1 MEGLMQL
8 IDSPELIVTDVIA
21 THTRLRPNKTAVV
34 CGEDRLTWAQF
45 NARVDKVA
53 NALLRDGLKKGDKVC
68 LLLQNSIAMLEAMIG
83 TARAGGVTVPLNV
96 MMARDSLAKMINNCE
111 AQFVIANS
119 ETKGQVDEI
128 REQLDNVRAANFF
141 TTGSADDD
149 WASYEAWL
157 EAAPA
162 HDPNVKLTFA
172 DSFSIVYSSGTT
184 GVPKGMEHSHFA
196 RLMYP
201 LCVGKEIKVDR
212 ESVSIMT
219 TPLYTNG
226 SFLTMLPTLYF
237 GGTLVLMQKFEACEF
252 LRLVARERCTNVFM
266 VPTQCILVMAVEDFG
281 DADTTSLDRIMVSGS
296 PLARHTFDE
305 LRAKFPHAQL
315 FEMYGMS
322 EAFMTCIGPPDYAR
336 GKTGSVG
343 QAIYGADIRII
354 GDDGQELPW
363 GEIGEVIGR
372 SAALMNGYYNDA
384 ERTWELLWREP
395 GTGAA
400 FMRSG
405 DIGRFDDD
413 GYLYVVGR
421 KKDMIIS
428 GGVNI
433 FATDIEAAF
442 ITHSAV
448 SEVAAI
454 GIPHEKWGETP
465 LLLAILNKGASVS
478 EADLMAWGDARL
490 GRFQRVSAVEF
501 RDAFPRNALDKIL
514 KRELREPYWKDQER
528 EIA

>member
-1 MEGLMQL
+1 MQL
-8 IDSPELIVTDVIA
+8 LDLPEMIVTDVIA
-21 THTRLRPNKTAVV
+21 THTRLRPDKTAVV
-34 CGEDRLTWAQF
+34 CGEDRMTWAQF

-53 NALLRDGLKKGDKVC
+53 NALLQGGLKRGDKVC

-111 AQFVIANS
+111 AQFIIANP
-119 ETKGQVDEI
+119 ETMGQVDGI
-128 REQLDNVRAANFF
+128 RGQLDGVPPANFF
-141 TTGSADDD
+141 TIGPANDD
-149 WASYEAWL
+149 WASYEAWI
-157 EAAPA
+157 ETAPA
-162 HDPNVKLTFA
+162 QDPNVKLAFA

-212 ESVSIMT
+212 ESVTIMT

-226 SFLTMLPTLYF
+226 SFLTMLPTLHF
-237 GGTLVLMQKFEACEF
+237 GGTLVLMPKFDAREF
-252 LRLVARERCTNVFM
+252 LRLVERERCTNVFV
-266 VPTQCILVMAVEDFG
+266 VPTQCILVMAVEGFAE
-281 DADTTSLDRIMVSGS
+281 ADTSSLDRIMVSGS

-305 LRAKFPHAQL
+305 LRAKFPHAEL

-322 EAFMTCIGPPDYAR
+322 EAFMTCVGPPDYAK

-354 GDDGQELPW
+354 DDDGVELPW
-363 GEIGEVIGR
+363 GETGEVVGR
-372 SAALMNGYYNDA
+372 SAALMKGYYNDA
-384 ERTWELLWREP
+384 ERTEELLWREP
-395 GTGAA
+395 GTGVP
-400 FMRSG
+400 FMCSG
-405 DIGRFDDD
+405 DIGRFDAD

-442 ITHSAV
+442 IKHAAV

-454 GIPHEKWGETP
+454 GVPHEKWGETP
-465 LLLAILNKGASVS
+465 LLLAILNEGASVN
-478 EADLMAWGDARL
+478 EADLMAWGNAQL
-490 GRFQRVSAVEF
+490 GRFQRVSAVEI

-514 KRELREPYWKDQER
+514 KRELREPYWKGQER
-528 EIA
+528 DIG

>member
-1 MEGLMQL
+1 MQL
-8 IDSPELIVTDVIA
+8 LDSPELIVTDVIA

-34 CGEDRLTWAQF
+34 CGEERLTWAQF

-53 NALLRDGLKKGDKVC
+53 NALLQRGLKKGDKVC
-68 LLLQNSIAMLEAMIG
+68 LLLQNSIPMLEAMIG

-96 MMARDSLAKMINNCE
+96 MMARDSLAKMIGNCE
-111 AQFVIANS
+111 AQFVVANP
-119 ETKGQVDEI
+119 ETKSQVDAI
-128 REQLDNVRAANFF
+128 RDQLRVPAENFF
-141 TTGSADDD
+141 AVGDAGADADGG
-149 WASYEAWL
+149 WASYEAWI

-226 SFLTMLPTLYF
+226 SFLTMLPTLHF
-237 GGTLVLMQKFEACEF
+237 GGTLVLMPKFDAREF
-252 LRLVARERCTNVFM
+252 LRLVERERCTNVFV
-266 VPTQCILVMAVEDFG
+266 VPTQCILVMAAEGF
-281 DADTTSLDRIMVSGS
+281 ADVDTSSLDRIMVSGS

-305 LRAKFPHAQL
+305 LRAKFPHAEL

-322 EAFMTCIGPPDYAR
+322 EAFMTCIGPPDYEK
-336 GKTGSVG
+336 GKIGSVG

-354 GDDGQELPW
+354 DDDGNELPW
-363 GEIGEVIGR
+363 GETGEVIGR
-372 SAALMNGYYNDA
+372 SAALMKSYYNDT
-384 ERTWELLWREP
+384 ERTRELMWREP
-395 GTGAA
+395 GTDVP
-400 FMRSG
+400 FMCSG
-405 DIGRFDDD
+405 DIGRFDED

-433 FATDIEAAF
+433 FATDIEEAF
-442 ITHSAV
+442 IKHADV

-454 GIPHEKWGETP
+454 GVPHEKWGETP
-465 LLLAILNKGASVS
+465 LLLAILNDGAAVS
-478 EADLMAWGDARL
+478 EADLMAWGNEQL

-501 RDAFPRNALDKIL
+501 RAAFPRNALDKIL
-514 KRELREPYWKDQER
+514 KRELREPYWEGQER
-528 EIA
+528 DIA